1 MWRQGH
7 WSQARG
13 SVQTMMCENLLSNS
27 IPDGATCYFCLDD
40 GPDDAGQPLV
50 RDCSCRGD
58 SAGFAHLPCII
69 QYAKEKSK
77 QANEMSPVALTAFAV
92 PWKTC
97 PNCKQPYK
105 NKLSLNLTSAFILYA
120 EEAFGGSGNNAAVPH
135 REAAFGDAAFDFDTM
150 KVMTALKSKILS
162 LTQFLT
168 DNMMN
173 SCNEHPHEILEELE
187 RHSKTLLTKVSQMKK
202 DMKMDRWV
210 HMPKTSLEYL
220 FYLMLTGLFEAQGH
234 YTLGFKMLHFDEST
248 EDKNTAL
255 KHLVKARTLYNLL
268 GMNDDA
274 KSVDVQIDI
283 LKGKHIV
290 DPITGETSE
299 TLLLAAKDNYENSIK
314 LVNPNSI
321 YATTMESSIQRG
333 LNYALMLRNSKRVIE
348 AERLLNKLAAD
359 SRRIHGPEHNC
370 TRQVNERLLHSQLRA
385 VYILPDCN
393 EEQVFQALRYED
405 EGEIC
410 VVKGPLSSPRKEED
424 EGIFHVE
431 SNLISPHSGTP
442 VICHGLV
449 SASHLN
455 GQLGDVRGGRYN
467 NDGMLRLEV
476 HFEKSSLKSAL
487 VKPENVRVAFE
498 LPSI

>member
-1 MWRQGH
+1 MG
-7 WSQARG
+7 
-13 SVQTMMCENLLSNS
+13 ENLSNLTLGS
-27 IPDGATCYFCLDD
+27 SSVPDGATCYFCLDD
-40 GPDDAGQPLV
+40 CPDDAGQPLV

-69 QYAKEKSK
+69 QYANEKSK
-77 QANEMSPVALTAFAV
+77 QANAMSPVALTAFAV

-120 EEAFGGSGNNAAVPH
+120 EETFGGFGNNAAVSH
-135 REAAFGDAAFDFDTM
+135 REAAFGFETNAAYFDTM

-162 LTQFLT
+162 LVQVLT
-168 DNMMN
+168 DSMID
-173 SCNEHPHEILEELE
+173 SITECPHELVAELE
-187 RHSKTLLTKVSQMKK
+187 MYCKTLLTMAIQTKK
-202 DMKMDRWV
+202 DMKMDQWV
-210 HMPKTSLEYL
+210 HMPKSSFEYG
-220 FYLMLTGLFEAQGH
+220 FYSMLTGDFEARG
-234 YTLGFKMLHFDEST
+234 YYLLGWKMVHFDEST
-248 EDKNTAL
+248 EGDNTAL

-268 GMNDDA
+268 GYNDDS
-274 KSVDVQIDI
+274 KGVDHLID
-283 LKGKHIV
+283 LSPHIG
-290 DPITGETSE
+290 DPNTGEISE

-321 YATTMESSIQRG
+321 YTTTMESTIQHG
-333 LNYALMLRNSKRVIE
+333 LNYALMLCNLKRVIE

-370 TRQVNERLLHSQLRA
+370 TRLANERLLQRQTRY
-385 VYILPDCN
+385 VYILPDCG

-405 EGEIC
+405 EGEMC
-410 VVKGPLSSPRKEED
+410 VVKGPLSRPSNEE
-424 EGIFHVE
+424 EERIFHVE
-431 SNLISPHSGTP
+431 SNIISPHTGTP

-467 NDGMLRLEV
+467 ALGMLRLEV
-476 HFEKSSLKSAL
+476 HFEKLSLKSAL